1 MKKHI
6 YKSIGLLLAIAT
18 LSSCLKDD
26 SLVLD
31 PEKGVNVIEF
41 VNPTEIAVH
50 GSTTALYTL
59 AYEILP
65 TAVTQ
70 TISFSYSGPEK
81 VAPQDIEVTFGLG
94 TQAVIDQYNTEQGK
108 TGAVGT
114 ASAPYVF
121 LPSNTYSIGAT
132 KVVIPK
138 GQTRASFTIA
148 FRTDLMVVGV
158 PYALPLKI
166 SGVSYGTVSG
176 NFGTVLLNIVPKNRY
191 DGVYKVTGTM
201 TDVTSPAFTHYS
213 KTPNLSRFE
222 MHLRTL
228 TATSCVMYDPKYF
241 NGGGYFVPFYTGS
254 ATSSF
259 GSFCPIVEFG
269 ADGKIVS
276 VTNYYG
282 ADVAATLRNAV
293 LVPDATGNQYTA
305 ASKTMKIKYALTQ
318 KAGISPALP
327 APFYRAVFDDTWE
340 FLGQRP

>member
-1 MKKHI
+1 MKKYI
-6 YKSIGLLLAIAT
+6 YKSIGLLLAITT

-31 PEKGVNVIEF
+31 PAKGVNVIEF

-65 TAVTQ
+65 TASVQ
-70 TISFSYSGPEK
+70 TLSVSYSGPEK
-81 VAPQDIEVTFGLG
+81 VAPQDIEVNLSIGN
-94 TQAVIDQYNTEQGK
+94 QAVIDQYNAEQGK

-114 ASAPYVF
+114 ATAPYVF
-121 LPSNTYSIGAT
+121 LPSSTYTLSTT

-138 GQTRASFTIA
+138 GQSRASFTAA
-148 FRTDLMVVGV
+148 FKTDQMVVGV

-166 SGVSYGTVSG
+166 SSVSYGIISG
-176 NFGTVLLNIVPKNRY
+176 NFSNILLNVVPKNKY
-191 DGVYKVTGTM
+191 DGVYQVTGTM
-201 TDVTSPAFTHYS
+201 VDVTNPAFSHYS
-213 KTPNLSRFE
+213 KTPNLTRYE
-222 MHLRTL
+222 MQLRTL

-259 GSFCPIVEFG
+259 GSFCPIIEFG
-269 ADGKIVS
+269 SDGKIVN
-276 VTNYYG
+276 VTNHYG
-282 ADVAATLRNAV
+282 VDVATTLRNAV
-293 LVPDATGNQYTA
+293 LVPDASGNQYNA
-305 ASKTMKIKYALTQ
+305 ANKIMKIKYALTQ

-327 APFYRAVFDDTWE
+327 APFYRAVYDETWD